1 MSDLNHFDLDGHLLA
16 LLVAVVEER
25 SVTRAALRLG
35 VSQSAVSHLL
45 DKLRAI
51 VGDTLVV
58 RSGRGIVPTARA
70 ELLAQRA
77 RPLLDDLRGFASVGS
92 FDPARLRGPVVIA
105 ANDLQRDLLLPALLD
120 RLRAEAP
127 GASLQ
132 VMPSGVPGAELLR
145 DGQCQLLITPRPPD
159 AADLVQKR
167 LFSDRWSVFHDAA
180 VRPAPASLDD
190 YLAAEHVTVVY
201 HPHRLLDL
209 DETLARQGVQRRF
222 VASVPG
228 FAGLPALIRG
238 SARIAT
244 APSLLRHGL
253 LRDLAWCAPPLPCP
267 PLPMFL
273 VWHVRHQA
281 DPLHGWLRQ
290 AVLQAVPAAASDAA
304 LAAQPAG
311 GPAA

>member
-1 MSDLNHFDLDGHLLA
+1 MSDFDHLDLDGRLLA

-25 SVTRAALRLG
+25 SVTRAAQRLE

-45 DKLRAI
+45 DKLRGI
-51 VGDTLVV
+51 VGDPLVV

-77 RPLLDDLRGFASVGS
+77 RPLLDELRGFVSAGG
-92 FDPARLRGPVVIA
+92 FDPARLQGPVVIA

-120 RLRAEAP
+120 RLRVQAP
-127 GASLQ
+127 AASLQ
-132 VMPSGVPGAELLR
+132 VLPSGVPGAELLR

-167 LFSDRWSVFHDAA
+167 LFSDRHVVFHDAA
-180 VRPAPASLDD
+180 VRTAPASLAD
-190 YLAAEHVTVVY
+190 YLAADHVTVVY
-201 HPHRLLDL
+201 HPHRQLDL
-209 DETLARQGVQRRF
+209 DQALARQGVQRRV
-222 VASVPG
+222 VASVPTH
-228 FAGLPALIRG
+228 AGVPALLRG

-244 APSLLRHGL
+244 APSLLAHGL
-253 LRDLAWCAPPLPCP
+253 FSALAMAEPPLPCP

-281 DPLHGWLRQ
+281 DPLQAWLRR
-290 AVLQAVPAAASDAA
+290 LIEDCVPAPLRAAAA
-304 LAAQPAG
+304 
-311 GPAA
+311 

>member
-1 MSDLNHFDLDGHLLA
+1 MRKFDHLDLDGHLLA

-35 VSQSAVSHLL
+35 VTQSAVSHLL
-45 DKLRAI
+45 DKLRGI
-51 VGDTLVV
+51 VGDPLVV

-70 ELLAQRA
+70 ELLVQRA
-77 RPLLDDLRGFASVGS
+77 RPLLDDLRGFVSAGG
-92 FDPARLRGPVVIA
+92 FDPARLQGPLVIA
-105 ANDLQRDLLLPALLD
+105 ANDLQRDLLLPGLLQ
-120 RLRAEAP
+120 RLRSEAP

-167 LFSDRWSVFHDAA
+167 LFSDRYAVFYDADQ
-180 VRPAPASLDD
+180 RPAPADLVD

-209 DETLARQGVQRRF
+209 DQSLARQGVQRRF

-228 FAGLPALIRG
+228 FAGLPALLHG
-238 SARIAT
+238 SARLAT
-244 APSLLRHGL
+244 APSLLRGGL
-253 LRDLAWCAPPLPCP
+253 LRGLALAEPPLPCP
-267 PLPMFL
+267 ALPMYL
-273 VWHVRHQA
+273 VWHARHQA
-281 DPLHGWLRQ
+281 DPLHGWLRRLVEDGV
-290 AVLQAVPAAASDAA
+290 APA
-304 LAAQPAG
+304 LAAAG
-311 GPAA
+311 APAA

>member
-1 MSDLNHFDLDGHLLA
+1 MSDFDHLDLDGRLLA

-25 SVTRAALRLG
+25 SVTRAALRLE

-45 DKLRAI
+45 DKLRGI
-51 VGDTLVV
+51 VGDPLVV

-77 RPLLDDLRGFASVGS
+77 RPLLDELRSFVSAGG
-92 FDPARLRGPVVIA
+92 FDPARLQGPIVIA
-105 ANDLQRDLLLPALLD
+105 ANDLQRDLVLPALLD

-167 LFSDRWSVFHDAA
+167 LFSDRQVVFFDAA
-180 VRPAPASLDD
+180 VRAAPASLAE

-201 HPHRLLDL
+201 HPHRQLDL
-209 DETLARQGVQRRF
+209 DQVLARQGVQRRF

-228 FAGLPALIRG
+228 FAGVPALLRG

-244 APSLLRHGL
+244 APSLLQRGL
-253 LRDLAWCAPPLPCP
+253 FSGLAIAEPPLPCP

-281 DPLHGWLRQ
+281 DPLQAWLRRL
-290 AVLQAVPAAASDAA
+290 VEDCVPRAST
-304 LAAQPAG
+304 AG
-311 GPAA
+311 DG

>member
-1 MSDLNHFDLDGHLLA
+1 MRKVDHLDLDGRLLA

-25 SVTRAALRLG
+25 SVTRAALRLE

-45 DKLRAI
+45 DKLRGI
-51 VGDTLVV
+51 VGDPLVV

-77 RPLLDDLRGFASVGS
+77 RPLLDELRGFVSAGG
-92 FDPARLRGPVVIA
+92 FDPARLRGPIVIA

-167 LFSDRWSVFHDAA
+167 LFSDRHLVFYDAA
-180 VRPAPASLDD
+180 VRPAPASLAD
-190 YLAAEHVTVVY
+190 YLAADHVTVVY

-209 DETLARQGVQRRF
+209 DQTLARQGVQRRF

-228 FAGLPALIRG
+228 FAGVPALLRG

-244 APSLLRHGL
+244 APSLLGSGL
-253 LRDLAWCAPPLPCP
+253 FRGLAAVETPLPCP
-267 PLPMFL
+267 ALPMFL

-281 DPLHGWLRQ
+281 DPLQAWLRGL
-290 AVLQAVPAAASDAA
+290 VENCVPPTLAGAAAA
-304 LAAQPAG
+304 
-311 GPAA
+311 

>member
-1 MSDLNHFDLDGHLLA
+1 MQPMSDFDHLDLDGRLLA

-25 SVTRAALRLG
+25 SVTRAALRLE

-45 DKLRAI
+45 DKLRGI
-51 VGDTLVV
+51 VGDPLVV

-77 RPLLDDLRGFASVGS
+77 RPLLDELRGFISAGG
-92 FDPARLRGPVVIA
+92 FDPARLQGPIVIA

-120 RLRAEAP
+120 RLRAQAP

-159 AADLVQKR
+159 AADLMQKR
-167 LFSDRWSVFHDAA
+167 LFSDHQVVFYDAA
-180 VRPAPASLDD
+180 VRTSPATLAE

-201 HPHRLLDL
+201 HPHRQLDL
-209 DETLARQGVQRRF
+209 DQTLMRQGVQRRF

-228 FAGLPALIRG
+228 FAGVPALLRG
-238 SARIAT
+238 SERIAT
-244 APSLLRHGL
+244 APSLLQRGL
-253 LRDLAWCAPPLPCP
+253 FNGLAAAEPPLPCP

-273 VWHVRHQA
+273 VWHLRHQA
-281 DPLHGWLRQ
+281 DPLQAWLRRL
-290 AVLQAVPAAASDAA
+290 VEDCVPPA
-304 LAAQPAG
+304 LATG
-311 GPAA
+311 GS

>member
-1 MSDLNHFDLDGHLLA
+1 MSGFDHLDLDGRLLA

-25 SVTRAALRLG
+25 SVTRAAQRLE

-45 DKLRAI
+45 DKLRGI
-51 VGDTLVV
+51 VGDPLVV

-77 RPLLDDLRGFASVGS
+77 RPLLDELRSLVSAGG
-92 FDPARLRGPVVIA
+92 FDPVRLKGPVVIA

-120 RLRAEAP
+120 RLRADAP

-167 LFSDRWSVFHDAA
+167 LFTDHHQVFFDAA
-180 VRPAPASLDD
+180 VRQAPVSLAD

-201 HPHRLLDL
+201 HPHRQLDL
-209 DETLARQGVQRRF
+209 DQILARRGVQRRF

-228 FAGLPALIRG
+228 FAGVPALLRG

-244 APSLLRHGL
+244 APGLLRHGL
-253 LRDLAWCAPPLPCP
+253 FSGLAHAAPPLPCP

-281 DPLHGWLRQ
+281 DPLQAWLR
-290 AVLQAVPAAASDAA
+290 ALVEACAAPLSA
-304 LAAQPAG
+304 AG
-311 GPAA
+311 GEASP

>member
-1 MSDLNHFDLDGHLLA
+1 MSELNHLDLDGRLLA

-25 SVTRAALRLG
+25 SVTRAALRLE

-45 DKLRAI
+45 DKLRGL
-51 VGDTLVV
+51 VGDPLVV

-77 RPLLDDLRGFASVGS
+77 RPLLDALRGFVSAGG
-92 FDPARLRGPVVIA
+92 FDPARLQGPIVIA

-127 GASLQ
+127 NANLQ

-167 LFSDRWSVFHDAA
+167 LFSDHHVVFYDAT
-180 VRPAPASLDD
+180 VRAAPASLAD

-201 HPHRLLDL
+201 HPHRQLDL
-209 DETLARQGVQRRF
+209 DQTLARQGVQRRF

-228 FAGLPALIRG
+228 FAGVPALLHG

-244 APSLLRHGL
+244 APSLLQRGL
-253 LRDLAWCAPPLPCP
+253 FSGLAAAPPPLPCP
-267 PLPMFL
+267 ALPMFL

-281 DPLHGWLRQ
+281 DPLQTWLRGLVE
-290 AVLQAVPAAASDAA
+290 ACAAPLSAT
-304 LAAQPAG
+304 G
-311 GPAA
+311 GVSLG